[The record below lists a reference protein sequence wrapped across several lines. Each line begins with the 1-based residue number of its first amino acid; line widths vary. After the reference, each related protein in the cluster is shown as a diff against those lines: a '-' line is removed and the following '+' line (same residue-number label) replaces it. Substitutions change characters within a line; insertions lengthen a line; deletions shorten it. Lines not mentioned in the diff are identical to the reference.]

1 MVATSTVKRKT
12 KVWRNG
18 ANQLPAG
25 VNLFRLPFA
34 PLLTLH
40 SGGNEGS
47 ERKETLTIGFLK
59 FRAYKVRPSLQG
71 TLLGSPFE
79 AQKRLGRFFN
89 ATLPNVHGK
98 SRVARLSCLRPD
110 REALSQALRGRR
122 GCHDFSLSHV
132 QRPTRSETLSKSEC
146 GISPSIRG
154 IVRGCGVGE
163 RSAKRENQAP
173 HLGEFH
179 LEVYHPSYGGCKYQ
193 KRRFV

>member
-1 MVATSTVKRKT
+1 MEAKIARKT
-12 KVWRNG
+12 KASRSG

-25 VNLFRLPFA
+25 SIFLSRVFRPSLD
-34 PLLTLH
+34 LH

-79 AQKRLGRFFN
+79 AQKHLGRFFN

-98 SRVARLSCLRPD
+98 SRVARLSSLRLD
-110 REALSQALRGRR
+110 REALSQALIGRR

-146 GISPSIRG
+146 EISPSICG

-163 RSAKRENQAP
+163 RSAKSENQAP
-173 HLGEFH
+173 HLGEFQFK
-179 LEVYHPSYGGCKYQ
+179 EYHQ
-193 KRRFV
+193 

>member
-1 MVATSTVKRKT
+1 MSDSLRLSFWVRKGNT
-12 KVWRNG
+12 RRRG
-18 ANQLPAG
+18 ANQLPEGSILLSPA
-25 VNLFRLPFA
+25 FCFA
-34 PLLTLH
+34 LDLH

-79 AQKRLGRFFN
+79 AQKHLGRFFN

-98 SRVARLSCLRPD
+98 SRVARLSSLRPD
-110 REALSQALRGRR
+110 REALSQALIGRR

-146 GISPSIRG
+146 GISPSIYG
-154 IVRGCGVGE
+154 IFRGCGVGE

-173 HLGEFH
+173 HLGEFQV
-179 LEVYHPSYGGCKYQ
+179 EIYHPSYAGCKD
-193 KRRFV
+193 KI